1 VNICPG
7 NTTHT
12 LNAVDSFAVNDA
24 CMLHL
29 YFLVLFCRETLS
41 SYVEHYYHN
50 RGMNLDRRIVNVAD
64 VERLKNCGEE
74 LSLETVE
81 LLNVDE
87 LCGDDSD
94 DSW

>member
-1 VNICPG
+1 
-7 NTTHT
+7 
-12 LNAVDSFAVNDA
+12 
-24 CMLHL
+24 
-29 YFLVLFCRETLS
+29 
-41 SYVEHYYHN
+41 
-50 RGMNLDRRIVNVAD
+50 MNSDRRIVNVAD